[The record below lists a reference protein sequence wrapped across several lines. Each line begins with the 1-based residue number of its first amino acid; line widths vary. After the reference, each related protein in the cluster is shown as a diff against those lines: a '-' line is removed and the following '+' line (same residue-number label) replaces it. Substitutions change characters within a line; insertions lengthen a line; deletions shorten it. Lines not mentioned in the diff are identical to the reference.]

1 MMTLLLGVSDE
12 DFFELMQQR
21 KEEAKNQIRILFKA

>member
-21 KEEAKNQIRILFKA
+21 KEEAKHQIRILFKA